1 MVVAKRWVIII
12 CDHSSL
18 WIATVFNKPLHC
30 TESYLWWAIRYV
42 NAGLNTTYTCVF
54 LDCDNNYYLAGMKRI
69 NPIAED
75 FNTRS
80 WVPKRK
86 FKMPQPALA
95 FKYTTQSLHS
105 ESWWLH
111 AESWWLHA
119 EWYRDV
125 IRAAT
130 RDTAYSEV
138 SSPLVLRKRSWFC
151 MQSSRLCV
159 QILGRVFERLGIPS
173 RKLTLNLTQL

>member
-95 FKYTTQSLHS
+95 FKYTTQSLHA
-105 ESWWLH
+105 ETWWLH
-111 AESWWLHA
+111 ASSYH
-119 EWYRDV
+119 DV
-125 IRAAT
+125 IITTAT
-130 RDTAYSEV
+130 RATAYSEV
-138 SSPLVLRKRSWFC
+138 ISPFV
-151 MQSSRLCV
+151 
-159 QILGRVFERLGIPS
+159 ILKGLQF
-173 RKLTLNLTQL
+173 KF